1 VSRHESVA
9 NEAAAALP
17 AVMICI
23 AADLDFATGPVRVHD
38 GVGTIQING
47 DSFDGVGK
55 FGSVELVEEGIE
67 VFSRPIVLKLSGVEA
82 SLIAE
87 ATTEIYQGRAV
98 TIYLCLYNPTTQ
110 QLVDTPE
117 TLWVGKMDTM
127 SVRLAGD
134 QSEVSLR
141 CEHRLRR
148 EPIIARY
155 TDADQQLAYPGDRG
169 LELVPKIPGFAGK
182 WGEKDAYV
190 PRHRQP
196 PSEDGPG
203 PGGKA
208 RG

>member
-23 AADLDFATGPVRVHD
+23 AADLDFATGNVRVHD

-47 DSFDGVGK
+47 DSFEGVGK

-67 VFSRPIVLKLSGVEA
+67 VIARPIVLKMSGVEA
-82 SLIAE
+82 SLIVE

-110 QLVDTPE
+110 QLVDAPE
-117 TLWVGKMDTM
+117 TLWTGKMDTM

-155 TDADQQLAYPGDRG
+155 TDADQKLAYSGDRG
-169 LELVPKIPGFAGK
+169 LELVPKIPGFRGK
-182 WGEKDAYV
+182 WGEKEVLDLGQRRDAGDFFRRFV
-190 PRHRQP
+190 DRA
-196 PSEDGPG
+196 S
-203 PGGKA
+203 
-208 RG
+208 